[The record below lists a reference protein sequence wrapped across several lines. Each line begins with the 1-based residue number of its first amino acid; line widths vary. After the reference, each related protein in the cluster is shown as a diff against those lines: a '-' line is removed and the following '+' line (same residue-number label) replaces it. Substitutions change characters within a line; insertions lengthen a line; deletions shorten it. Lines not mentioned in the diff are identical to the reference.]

1 MGRVVA
7 GTHRA
12 RGHRCLTDDELRAE
26 IPTWNLSKTVWTHPQ
41 NRMISALET
50 HDFVIYSG
58 GNFGGK
64 TFPAVGV
71 GVGAAQGFF
80 DCSHCKAHPVR
91 RLTCRYC
98 KGHSWCP
105 TPADIMLVGLKKS
118 QARDAMQKYLK
129 HFCPRSQMH
138 HKTYREG
145 LWETIEF
152 CNGSVMSVFT
162 VGQGAETHQGGRRS
176 LIVYDEEPTEEV
188 VEEGLFRFRE
198 DMDAKILITMTPTKG
213 QSWVYDDLILKAEE
227 KEIAL
232 VQASVFE
239 NGTPPCQT
247 CGHDREWWDTE
258 LKHLGIRRQTEA
270 ADAACWRCRSY
281 GVEPRLAAKKVRK
294 IEARV
299 TDKKRLNMRFH
310 GMWSELRGDRA
321 FDPLEIHAM
330 QRACLKPNRVEA
342 GLATWADADP
352 LRTYAIACD
361 AALGTLLDETVI
373 DVLDAHSGEQ
383 VVVWGDNE
391 TEPPVYIHEI
401 VALSEEYKTGNKKAK
416 VWVENISA
424 GLYLIPELDRM
435 GIPLYR
441 HRSPDKKRKRV
452 MYNQMGFIP
461 SPRNRNRLLHELIAA
476 LKRTLIW
483 KCDCHD
489 EEECPE
495 FAPKTKVVVEGRKNG
510 LIVRD
515 RKTVAQ
521 LEKLFYNVDKNNRI
535 EVTSGH
541 DDRIF
546 ALAGAHECRQKV
558 GRLGVKKPGK
568 VLSAEEQYW
577 ASLKRQTARGG
588 LDVHPFAM
596 GR

>member
-1 MGRVVA
+1 MSRV
-7 GTHRA
+7 GGSHRA
-12 RGHRCLTDDELRAE
+12 HGHRCLLPDELHKE
-26 IPTWNLSKTVWTHPQ
+26 IPKWNLSNTVWTYPQ
-41 NRMISALET
+41 QRMISALET

-71 GVGAAQGFF
+71 GVGAALGFF
-80 DCSHCKAHPVR
+80 DCFHCKAHPEA
-91 RLTCRYC
+91 RLTCPHC

-105 TPADIMLVGLKKS
+105 VPADIMLVGLRKS

-129 HFCPRSQMH
+129 FFMPRSQMH
-138 HKTYREG
+138 HSTYREG
-145 LWETIEF
+145 LWETVEL
-152 CNGSVMSVFT
+152 CNGSVTAVYT

-176 LIVYDEEPTEEV
+176 LIVYDEEPTAEV

-213 QSWVYDDLILKAEE
+213 QSWVYDELILKAEE

-232 VQASVFE
+232 IQASVFE
-239 NGTPPCQT
+239 NGTPPCKT
-247 CGHDREWWDTE
+247 CGHDRDWWTAE
-258 LKHLGIRRQTEA
+258 LRKLGVRRQTEE
-270 ADAACWRCRSY
+270 ADAACWRCRTY
-281 GVEPRLAAKKVRK
+281 GVEPRISATKVRK
-294 IEARV
+294 AEARV
-299 TDKKRLNMRFH
+299 TDKKRLAMRFH
-310 GMWSELRGDRA
+310 GMWNELRGDRA

-330 QRACLKPNRVEA
+330 QRACRAPDRIEA

-352 LRTYAIACD
+352 THAYVIGCD
-361 AALGTLLDETVI
+361 AALGAELDETVI
-373 DVLDAHSGEQ
+373 CVLDAFSGEQ

-401 VALSEEYKTGNKKAK
+401 VALAEEYQTSNRKAK

-424 GLYLIPELDRM
+424 GLYLIPELDKL
-435 GIPLYR
+435 GIPIYR
-441 HRSPDKKRKRV
+441 HRSPDKKRKKI

-461 SPRNRNRLLHELIAA
+461 SPRNRDRLLHELIAA

-489 EEECPE
+489 DEKCPE

-510 LIVRD
+510 LLVRD
-515 RKTVAQ
+515 RATVAQ
-521 LEKLFYNVDKNNRI
+521 LEKLFYNYEKNNRT

-558 GRLGVKKPGK
+558 GKMGTKKPVQ

-577 ASLKRQTARGG
+577 ASLKRVTARGG
-588 LDVHPFAM
+588 IDVHPFAM